1 MPKDK
6 KVEDCFYIENDKV
19 ITLNNLKKNQIAKV
33 LKIDI
38 PSSTLRRRL
47 LDMGLTKNTE
57 VMVVNVAPFGSP
69 ITIKLRDYQL
79 SVRKK
84 DLENVIVEV
93 ISW

>member
-1 MPKDK
+1 MSK
-6 KVEDCFYIENDKV
+6 KKKTDDNFYDENDKV
-19 ITLNNLKKNQIAKV
+19 ITLNNLKKNQTAIV

-38 PSSTLRRRL
+38 PNSTLRRRL

-57 VMVVNVAPFGSP
+57 VTVVNVAPFGSP

-93 ISW
+93 VS

>member
-1 MPKDK
+1 MSK
-6 KVEDCFYIENDKV
+6 KKKTDDNFYDENDKV
-19 ITLNNLKKNQIAKV
+19 ITLNNLKKNQTAIV

-38 PSSTLRRRL
+38 PNSTLRRRL

-57 VMVVNVAPFGSP
+57 VTVVNVAPFGSP

-93 ISW
+93 VSW

>member
-1 MPKDK
+1 MSK
-6 KVEDCFYIENDKV
+6 KKKTDDNFYDENDKV
-19 ITLNNLKKNQIAKV
+19 ITLNNLKKNQTAIV

-38 PSSTLRRRL
+38 PNSTLRRRL

-57 VMVVNVAPFGSP
+57 VTVVNAAPFGSP

-93 ISW
+93 VSW